1 MNAVIETP
9 AATSAPQKK
18 IKTKDYSNLGEII
31 TPIMKSSKSKKRSNS
46 ALYEKYKDILERFPD
61 DFIDGEYDD
70 A

>member
-1 MNAVIETP
+1 
-9 AATSAPQKK
+9 
-18 IKTKDYSNLGEII
+18 
-31 TPIMKSSKSKKRSNS
+31 MKSSKSKKRSNS